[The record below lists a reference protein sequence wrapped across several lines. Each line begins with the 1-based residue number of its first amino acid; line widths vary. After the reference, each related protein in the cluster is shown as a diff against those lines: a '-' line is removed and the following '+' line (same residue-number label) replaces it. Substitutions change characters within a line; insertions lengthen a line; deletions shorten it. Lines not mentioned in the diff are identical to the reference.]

1 MRPEAV
7 DGAQVVHRSFVLNH
21 LSEFFQLLSAPLA
34 RNHTVLGL
42 EYPAAQARALA
53 LEVSWGLP
61 RPEPDGSAVTVTL
74 ALPVFGDATGDLPRL
89 LGAVASP
96 PPPPRTRWTRRVP
109 HPVLIGRAVCL
120 VQVAVDLVFFA
131 PGAAFSASLL
141 ADLFPIR
148 TVEPDSVLFQSMAA
162 RPRPLPPP
170 RRPRA
175 ASCAVR
181 RAPRARGRARHRA
194 ARTRGAAEGHRA
206 ARTRGAAE
214 GHRAARTRGAAEGHG

>member
-1 MRPEAV
+1 MV
-7 DGAQVVHRSFVLNH
+7 WAQVVHRSFVLNH

-53 LEVSWGLP
+53 LKVTWGLP

-89 LGAVASP
+89 LGA
-96 PPPPRTRWTRRVP
+96 
-109 HPVLIGRAVCL
+109 
-120 VQVAVDLVFFA
+120 VAVDLVFFA

-162 RPRPLPPP
+162 RPRPLPPL
-170 RRPRA
+170 RRARA
-175 ASCAVR
+175 ASRAAR

-194 ARTRGAAEGHRA
+194 TRTRGAAEGRRGGWAQVVYTNDYAGRTLVDEHLLDLY
-206 ARTRGAAE
+206 ARSIVLDR
-214 GHRAARTRGAAEGHG
+214 

>member
-96 PPPPRTRWTRRVP
+96 PPPP
-109 HPVLIGRAVCL
+109 
-120 VQVAVDLVFFA
+120 
-131 PGAAFSASLL
+131 SY
-141 ADLFPIR
+141 
-148 TVEPDSVLFQSMAA
+148 
-162 RPRPLPPP
+162 
-170 RRPRA
+170 
-175 ASCAVR
+175 
-181 RAPRARGRARHRA
+181 
-194 ARTRGAAEGHRA
+194 
-206 ARTRGAAE
+206 
-214 GHRAARTRGAAEGHG
+214 

>member
-96 PPPPRTRWTRRVP
+96 PPPL
-109 HPVLIGRAVCL
+109 VLGGHA
-120 VQVAVDLVFFA
+120 
-131 PGAAFSASLL
+131 ASLT
-141 ADLFPIR
+141 PY
-148 TVEPDSVLFQSMAA
+148 
-162 RPRPLPPP
+162 
-170 RRPRA
+170 
-175 ASCAVR
+175 
-181 RAPRARGRARHRA
+181 
-194 ARTRGAAEGHRA
+194 
-206 ARTRGAAE
+206 
-214 GHRAARTRGAAEGHG
+214 